1 MVQDNEDLFLADP
14 LPQRPPGGDTT
25 THHAHLDNT
34 IQSEMADRSV
44 LYDEEELD
52 NMAREQ
58 YEPVSIRH
66 VIPIGIELDLFLFH
80 SLKLYICAFFM

>member
-1 MVQDNEDLFLADP
+1 MKSKIGFDVVYLLVWQVVQDSDDLFLADP

-25 THHAHLDNT
+25 ARHVHLDNT
-34 IQSEMADRSV
+34 IQSEMADHTA

-58 YEPVSIRH
+58 YEPVSIN
-66 VIPIGIELDLFLFH
+66 ISIYKG
-80 SLKLYICAFFM
+80 